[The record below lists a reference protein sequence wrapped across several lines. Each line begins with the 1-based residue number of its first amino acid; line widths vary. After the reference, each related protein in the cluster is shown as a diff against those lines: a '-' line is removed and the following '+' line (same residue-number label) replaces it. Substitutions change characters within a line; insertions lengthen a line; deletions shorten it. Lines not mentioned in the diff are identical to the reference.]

1 MCRGFAAPRMAL
13 RRTEGARMCRG
24 FAAPRMAL
32 RRTEGTGMC
41 RGLRPPWRASLVAD
55 RGRMDAPCCAADRMS
70 SSPHSRAQGCAE
82 GSPRHGWHCG
92 EPRALSLMVNKPQS
106 LWLTVVLLV
115 VVVCSAA
122 VA

>member
-1 MCRGFAAPRMAL
+1 MRPVVRLTGCHL
-13 RRTEGARMCRG
+13 RRMRG
-24 FAAPRMAL
+24 HKDVPRV
-32 RRTEGTGMC
+32 RRATDGT
-41 RGLRPPWRASLVAD
+41 AVN

-70 SSPHSRAQGCAE
+70 SSLHS
-82 GSPRHGWHCG
+82 
-92 EPRALSLMVNKPQS
+92 RALSLMVNKPQS